1 MYNTSSFSTR
11 WICFYIQEINI
22 LTRTPRSMTKE
33 PPGRRRLCRNP
44 ENGPGSTTPLLVQCF
59 NKGRQELLLA
69 GNDIFQ
75 DDMLVAVRDIKG
87 FLGQK
92 ISVQTAAEKFRR
104 GVYDISHHHEH
115 HIQILLF
122 HDLRQILFHL
132 FADAVQLPAIH
143 GSNLADAE
151 GATFIIKDLEVL
163 ITYFFRGLA
172 LQPTG

>member
-1 MYNTSSFSTR
+1 MRFLQKANNSFRNILLITPATVHRRHSSRRIFKNKKNVRTDEPDKKYFGRMYNTSSFSMR
-11 WICFYIQEINI
+11 RICFYIQKINI
-22 LTRTPRSMTKE
+22 LTRNPRSMTKE

-44 ENGPGSTTPLLVQCF
+44 ENGLGSTTPLLVQCF

-104 GVYDISHHHEH
+104 GVYDMSHH
-115 HIQILLF
+115 Q
-122 HDLRQILFHL
+122 
-132 FADAVQLPAIH
+132 
-143 GSNLADAE
+143 
-151 GATFIIKDLEVL
+151 
-163 ITYFFRGLA
+163 
-172 LQPTG
+172 